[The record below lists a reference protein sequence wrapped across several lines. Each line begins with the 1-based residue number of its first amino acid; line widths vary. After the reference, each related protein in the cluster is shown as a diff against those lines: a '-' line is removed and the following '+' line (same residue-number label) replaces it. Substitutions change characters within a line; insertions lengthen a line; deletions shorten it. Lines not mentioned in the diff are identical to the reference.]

1 MNNKQISK
9 KRNRDSKTQK
19 KKDKVKTYYVG
30 KMTN

>member
-19 KKDKVKTYYVG
+19 KDRVKTYYVG